1 MGKLISLSFSW
12 NKNPKKSAQQFNKY
26 AEGLIDRVRAIADR
40 AVVGMRAHMLRAM
53 KKSTGG
59 NTYVR
64 GPVTFK
70 ARSTLTGRKV
80 SMSRLY
86 FGTWLIRGGKKI
98 PVAFYRGGKRNVGR
112 THIASK
118 PGNAPAT
125 DTGTLGNSIQVTS
138 LYQNGGKDSRV
149 AVKAKYARYL
159 EFGATLRRPR
169 GLWARFRGRGKI
181 RPRPF
186 VRPAFRAGA
195 AWAKAE
201 IAKLGGRG
209 K

>member
-12 NKNPKKSAQQFNKY
+12 NKDPKKSAAKISKS
-26 AEGLIDRVRAIADR
+26 LDMLMDRIRAIADR
-40 AVVGMRAHMLRAM
+40 SVVGMRAHMLRAM

-59 NTYVR
+59 NKYER

-70 ARSTLTGRKV
+70 ARSTLTGRRV
-80 SMSRLY
+80 SLSRLY
-86 FGTWLIRGGKKI
+86 FGTWLIRGGRKI
-98 PVAFYRGGKRNVGR
+98 PVAFYRGGKRNLSKKH
-112 THIASK
+112 TASR

-159 EFGATLRRPR
+159 EFGARLRPPR

-195 AWAKAE
+195 KWARAE
-201 IAKLGGRG
+201 IAKLGRRG